1 MRHDKT
7 AVTTAPA
14 KERKEAFMKGGV
26 AVKRSRHATD
36 LIFVLSLFCL
46 FTVLSLFV
54 VIQGADVYQGISR
67 EMSANYSARGTVAYL
82 TEKVRQNDRE
92 NGVAVKEI
100 GGEPALVFSEEIGGE
115 VYETWSYL
123 YGGSLREITVKRGT
137 EIVPESGQPIM
148 ELKELR
154 LELPSRRL
162 LRILATDTE
171 NRVYESAVCLQSA
184 ALEVAP

>member
-1 MRHDKT
+1 M
-7 AVTTAPA
+7 
-14 KERKEAFMKGGV
+14 
-26 AVKRSRHATD
+26 KRSRHATD

-82 TEKVRQNDRE
+82 TEKVRQNDR
-92 NGVAVKEI
+92 EI

-162 LRILATDTE
+162 LRIVATDTE

>member
-82 TEKVRQNDRE
+82 TEKVRRTT
-92 NGVAVKEI
+92 GKTAWRSRK
-100 GGEPALVFSEEIGGE
+100 S
-115 VYETWSYL
+115 
-123 YGGSLREITVKRGT
+123 
-137 EIVPESGQPIM
+137 PESPRWCFP
-148 ELKELR
+148 KR
-154 LELPSRRL
+154 
-162 LRILATDTE
+162 
-171 NRVYESAVCLQSA
+171 
-184 ALEVAP
+184 

>member
-1 MRHDKT
+1 M
-7 AVTTAPA
+7 
-14 KERKEAFMKGGV
+14 
-26 AVKRSRHATD
+26 KRSRHATD

-123 YGGSLREITVKRGT
+123 YGGSLREMCIRD
-137 EIVPESGQPIM
+137 
-148 ELKELR
+148 
-154 LELPSRRL
+154 RR
-162 LRILATDTE
+162 
-171 NRVYESAVCLQSA
+171 NQSSKK
-184 ALEVAP
+184 V

>member
-115 VYETWSYL
+115 AGNYCEAGDGNRTGKRTAD
-123 YGGSLREITVKRGT
+123 YGAEG
-137 EIVPESGQPIM
+137 
-148 ELKELR
+148 
-154 LELPSRRL
+154 
-162 LRILATDTE
+162 
-171 NRVYESAVCLQSA
+171 A
-184 ALEVAP
+184 AAGAS

>member
-115 VYETWSYL
+115 VYETGRICTAAAAGDYCEAGDGNRTGKRTAD
-123 YGGSLREITVKRGT
+123 YGAEG
-137 EIVPESGQPIM
+137 
-148 ELKELR
+148 
-154 LELPSRRL
+154 
-162 LRILATDTE
+162 
-171 NRVYESAVCLQSA
+171 A
-184 ALEVAP
+184 AAGAS